1 MVYPTMAP
9 PATAGYFPG
18 RFERGHL
25 QVGYHPNAIPM
36 TLFQPHY
43 HCDALD
49 AVPLDHLWQQGL
61 RGLLLD
67 LDNTLAHHD
76 QYDLTPAARQW
87 LQDAKSH
94 GFRIALY
101 SNAQQSRIR
110 RMAALLELPETP
122 RAYKPL
128 NIGLRGNLR
137 TLGIPAS
144 QVALCGDQLF
154 TDLLA
159 AKWGGMTAVL
169 IEPLSRREW
178 AHTRGFRRL
187 EYALGRREVGAMPT
201 LARDPAPAEPADS
214 TAPSTR

>member
-1 MVYPTMAP
+1 
-9 PATAGYFPG
+9 
-18 RFERGHL
+18 
-25 QVGYHPNAIPM
+25 M

-43 HCDALD
+43 HCDALE
-49 AVPLDHLWQQGL
+49 AVPLDRLWSQGL

-76 QYDLTPAARQW
+76 QYELTPAARQW
-87 LQDAKSH
+87 LQDAKAR

-101 SNAQQSRIR
+101 SNAQQYRIG

-137 TLGIPAS
+137 TLGLPAS

-159 AKWGGMTAVL
+159 AKWGGMTAIL

-201 LARDPAPAEPADS
+201 LTSDPVPAEPAEP
-214 TAPSTR
+214 TAPATR

>member
-1 MVYPTMAP
+1 
-9 PATAGYFPG
+9 
-18 RFERGHL
+18 
-25 QVGYHPNAIPM
+25 M

-43 HCDALD
+43 HCDALE

-87 LQDAKSH
+87 LQDAKDC

-101 SNAQQSRIR
+101 SNAQQNRIR
-110 RMAALLELPETP
+110 RMATLLELPETP

-137 TLGIPAS
+137 TLGLPAT

-159 AKWGGMTAVL
+159 AKWGGMTAIL

-201 LARDPAPAEPADS
+201 LASDPAPAEPADPKK
-214 TAPSTR
+214 TATR